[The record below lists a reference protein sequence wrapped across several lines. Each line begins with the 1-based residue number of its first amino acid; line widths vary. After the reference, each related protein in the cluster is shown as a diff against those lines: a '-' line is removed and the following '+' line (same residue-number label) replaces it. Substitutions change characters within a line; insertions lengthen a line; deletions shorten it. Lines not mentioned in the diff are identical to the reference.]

1 MRKFIAIIFSL
12 VLMTLSA
19 TIAFSQKD
27 NDKSAKI
34 EGSGNVITKDVAIQP
49 FDQLEASG
57 VFNVV
62 LTQGTKES
70 MKIEAEDNLQPFFEV
85 KNEGSKLMVDMK
97 KDSRFNSKKKM
108 IVYITFKNLK
118 SMDLKMVGNVSST
131 GNLNFGDLSLANKSV
146 GSVDLALN
154 AQKLDINNKSVGNL
168 KLSGK
173 ADNAVIR
180 SNSVGAIRAS
190 DLQVQTMDIDND
202 GVGSAEVNAVKV
214 LKVKDSFLGKVKN
227 AGSATAK
234 RINKVVI

>member
-70 MKIEAEDNLQPFFEV
+70 VKIEAEDNLQPLFEV

-108 IVYITFKNLK
+108 IV
-118 SMDLKMVGNVSST
+118 
-131 GNLNFGDLSLANKSV
+131 
-146 GSVDLALN
+146 
-154 AQKLDINNKSVGNL
+154 
-168 KLSGK
+168 
-173 ADNAVIR
+173 
-180 SNSVGAIRAS
+180 
-190 DLQVQTMDIDND
+190 
-202 GVGSAEVNAVKV
+202 
-214 LKVKDSFLGKVKN
+214 
-227 AGSATAK
+227 
-234 RINKVVI
+234 